1 MPLASVSASQSAG
14 ATLWAQLQ
22 QQQAQRNA
30 DQAEQRANVLQSQA
44 KAAQSDADKA
54 QERARNLQVE
64 SNAAQSTAGEARR
77 NLVELDSLQQV
88 KSQFSEVRQQISN
101 VLQSDSP
108 TAKTT
113 TQTPVVN
120 GFGQETGK
128 LVNVVA

>member
-1 MPLASVSASQSAG
+1 MPLASVSASQSVGG
-14 ATLWAQLQ
+14 ALWAQLQ

-54 QERARNLQVE
+54 QQRARNLQVE
-64 SNAAQSTAGEARR
+64 SSAAQSAAGEARQ

-101 VLQSDSP
+101 ILQSDSP
-108 TAKTT
+108 TAKSA

-120 GFGQETGK
+120 SFGQETGK